1 MLIRVRPSNYLAI
14 ILSFVHGLMF
24 FISYHLTLPLPIK
37 LLLVCAILVSYVY
50 YLRRY
55 ALLTTSNAITAF
67 ELSEEKQCRLRTY
80 SGETIHCV
88 VESNSFIAPTLVILN
103 LKNKLKRSF
112 YSIVLLPDCME
123 KNEFRRLRVWLKW
136 KH

>member
-37 LLLVCAILVSYVY
+37 LLLISAILVSYVY

-67 ELSEEKQCRLRTY
+67 ELSEEKQCRLMTY

-103 LKNKLKRSF
+103 LKNKLKRSL
-112 YSIVLLPDCME
+112 YSVVLLPDCME
-123 KNEFRRLRVWLKW
+123 KNEFRRLRMWLKW